1 MTKINSMGT
10 VYLICIAVRLE
21 IETLW
26 AHPFIDMTYTQIK
39 SRHIPWI
46 FFKRKS
52 TTEKD
57 ADAEEFFQVPIEA
70 LLNVDNVAE
79 YESEKKDC
87 AKIHSDSLICFL
99 NQLQF
104 IRYKERNHSI
114 DINVS
119 TSS

>member
-1 MTKINSMGT
+1 MNLS
-10 VYLICIAVRLE
+10 YLTRIQVRSE
-21 IETLW
+21 IENPL
-26 AHPFIDMTYTQIK
+26 AHPLKDMTYTQIK

>member
-1 MTKINSMGT
+1 MGT

-26 AHPFIDMTYTQIK
+26 AHPFKDMTYTQIK

-52 TTEKD
+52 ITEKD
-57 ADAEEFFQVPIEA
+57 SDAEEFFQVPIEA

-104 IRYKERNHSI
+104 IRYKERNHTI